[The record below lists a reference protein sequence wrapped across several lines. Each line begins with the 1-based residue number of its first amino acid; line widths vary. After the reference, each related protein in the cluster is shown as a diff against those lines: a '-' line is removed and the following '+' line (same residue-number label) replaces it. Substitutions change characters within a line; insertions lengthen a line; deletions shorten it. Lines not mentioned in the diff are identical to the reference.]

1 MNAYPLKNGRRI
13 VAWACGVCHHPA
25 AGWTHSV
32 GWDESDVEQ
41 SREQAAKCCQC
52 SACARQRA
60 ADSWSYCDNADCVA
74 ARQKAEASRAA
85 EAQAAEETD
94 CDSWER
100 AVSLHD
106 FAWRFRLYNGR
117 VGMLYVGDAWSGMR
131 SSAFARLDPT
141 PEEPDPP
148 VHSSELQSSAEG
160 SPWQALASL
169 CYRYNEH
176 VAYVAPVPRVDNVVE
191 GDEYEDGEGVRWH
204 VVGAPSDT
212 SMVDLRNGLGEL
224 WNLTRDAFRGKLRPV
239 ALMPRGGRGQPWAT
253 APGDPS
259 AVPVTEHEGAAAHAI
274 RAEAEVRAQVAAALR
289 GEDVALPYLSD
300 EVRAARALVADR
312 DDLRELVKGLDKAN
326 ADLRGQVLEL
336 QRRAPVAASCN
347 GPST

>member
-25 AGWTHSV
+25 AGWAHSV

-41 SREQAAKCCQC
+41 SREQAATCCQC
-52 SACARQRA
+52 SACGRQRA

-106 FAWRFRLYNGR
+106 FAWRFRLYDGR

-141 PEEPDPP
+141 PDEPDPP

-176 VAYVAPVPRVDNVVE
+176 VAYVAPVPRVDNVLE
-191 GDEYEDGEGVRWH
+191 GDEYQDAESTRWK
-204 VVGAPSDT
+204 VTAAPPGPAA
-212 SMVDLRNGLGEL
+212 VDLRNERGEV
-224 WNLTRDAFRGKLRPV
+224 WSLTRDTFRGKLRPV
-239 ALMPRGGRGQPWAT
+239 TLVPRGRQGHLWAT

-259 AVPVTEHEGAAAHAI
+259 AVPVTEREGAAAHAI
-274 RAEAEVRAQVAAALR
+274 QAEAQVRAQVAAALR
-289 GEDVALPYLSD
+289 GEDVAPPYLSD
-300 EVRAARALVADR
+300 EARAARALVADR
-312 DDLRELVKGLDKAN
+312 DDLRELIKGLDGAN
-326 ADLRGQVLEL
+326 AALRAQVLEL
-336 QRRAPVAASCN
+336 QGRAPAAASGT

>member
-1 MNAYPLKNGRRI
+1 MNAFPLKNGRRV

-25 AGWTHSV
+25 AGWTSG
-32 GWDESDVEQ
+32 GWSARDVEM

-52 SACARQRA
+52 SACGRQRA
-60 ADSWSYCDNADCVA
+60 ADSWSHCDNADCVA
-74 ARQKAEASRAA
+74 ARKQAEASRAA

-106 FAWRFRLYNGR
+106 YAWRFRLRDGR

-141 PEEPDPP
+141 PDEPDPP

-176 VAYVAPVPRVDNVVE
+176 VTYVAPVPRVDNVVE
-191 GDEYEDGEGVRWH
+191 GDEYEDGNGKRWR
-204 VVGAPSDT
+204 VAAAPAGSPT
-212 SMVDLRNGLGEL
+212 VELGTERGEF
-224 WNLTRDAFRGKLRPV
+224 WILTRDQFPGRLRPV

-259 AVPVTEHEGAAAHAI
+259 AVPVTEREGAVAHAI
-274 RAEAEVRAQVAAALR
+274 QAEAEVRAQVAAALR
-289 GEDVALPYLSD
+289 GEDVAPPYLSD
-300 EVRAARALVADR
+300 EARAARALVADR
-312 DDLRELVKGLDKAN
+312 DDLRELIKGLDRAN
-326 ADLRGQVLEL
+326 ADLRAQVLEL
-336 QRRAPVAASCN
+336 QGRAPAAASGT